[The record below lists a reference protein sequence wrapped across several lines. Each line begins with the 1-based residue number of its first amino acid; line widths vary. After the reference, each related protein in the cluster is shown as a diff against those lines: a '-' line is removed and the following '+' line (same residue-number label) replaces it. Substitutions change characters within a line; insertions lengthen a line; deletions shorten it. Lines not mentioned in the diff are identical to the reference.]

1 LLRQV
6 GKPARWPLPASLH
19 PDPPRQRVDITAIEH
34 GNFEIELIVGVLL
47 KTFVRERCQ
56 FKFPDRFVSKISPC
70 LVMAFITVSFS

>member
-1 LLRQV
+1 V
-6 GKPARWPLPASLH
+6 
-19 PDPPRQRVDITAIEH
+19 T
-34 GNFEIELIVGVLL
+34 VLL